1 LDDENEV
8 PGGTSNE
15 PFPKNWDSIVYK
27 NVWFSYQNNPVLK
40 NFNLTI
46 KRGQMIA
53 IVGASGSGKSTVVNL
68 LERFFDA
75 TEGKIL
81 VGGKDITQI
90 NLKELRSNI
99 GLVSQDVFLF
109 SDSIER
115 NIWAGDFSKA
125 PDKITS
131 AARAANATNFIERM
145 PDGFKSRAGDRGS
158 LMSGGEKQR
167 VSIAR
172 AILKDAPI
180 LILDEATSA
189 LDTNSE
195 QEVQR
200 GLDTL
205 IEGRTTIV
213 IAHRLSTVAKADMII
228 VMKNGEIIESGSHEE
243 LIQKRG
249 EYSQLHEIQTG
260 H

>member
-1 LDDENEV
+1 
-8 PGGTSNE
+8 
-15 PFPKNWDSIVYK
+15 
-27 NVWFSYQNNPVLK
+27 
-40 NFNLTI
+40 
-46 KRGQMIA
+46 MIA